1 MSKRSTGQDVRQAAS
16 SGGARA
22 PQVTAG
28 PSRSSGGR
36 RTDEAPRQQ
45 AGRAPA
51 KGKAPAGPDNGNND
65 PDDDDEGDG
74 DDDDEDPDERP
85 APSFS
90 TRRTSAIWEAF
101 CIYSDGLLTPSE
113 FSALRQNND
122 GRGNT
127 MTDRE

>member
-1 MSKRSTGQDVRQAAS
+1 MSKRSTGQGVRQAAS

-36 RTDEAPRQQ
+36 RTDGPSRQQ
-45 AGRAPA
+45 AGRASA
-51 KGKAPAGPDNGNND
+51 KGKAQAGPDDGGDD
-65 PDDDDEGDG
+65 PDDDDEGD
-74 DDDDEDPDERP
+74 DDADENPDEDP